1 MTRPVFA
8 EDVVEAV
15 RRHMN
20 VDHAEDSMVICRH
33 ALGGQDNLTAV
44 TVTGMD
50 ADGIDFMATVD
61 GREVPV
67 RILWS
72 HRLSERPEIRAEVVR
87 LYHEACA
94 ALGIAP
100 GAGAEPDRRH

>member
-8 EDVVEAV
+8 EDVVQAV

-20 VDHAEDSMVICRH
+20 NDHAEDSIVICRH
-33 ALGGQDNLTAV
+33 ALGGQAKPAAV
-44 TVTGMD
+44 TMTGMD

-61 GREVPV
+61 GQEVPV
-67 RILWS
+67 RIPWS
-72 HRLSERPEIRAEVVR
+72 HRLSDRPEIRAEVVR

-94 ALGIAP
+94 ALGIVAR
-100 GAGAEPDRRH
+100 AGAEPDQRH